1 MPLPFKV
8 PLKHTPYDG
17 SSKPFEIALR
27 PLDIEHWIE
36 IDDDLDR
43 YLDEKRRLYNTIP
56 DKVFAAEADTLAAQ
70 QEVLDLLV
78 DFLLK
83 KYPGIYVQDGS
94 AINIAETEHS
104 VEITDQSIQPLL
116 RAAWLVQEDLVLMR
130 RNESGWRL
138 VAGAV
143 SFPSSWE
150 LLEKFSKP
158 LQEVHAPVPGL
169 GPGTR
174 KAHIIERIFDNLQ
187 VEQPVERFNW
197 SIYANADLYH
207 DDRSGEQ
214 FDHSETNVAT
224 QSYLRVERQ
233 TLQKLPESGDC
244 LFTIRIHIDP
254 MRAIVGR
261 ADKEKIVEEF
271 ISSLNSL
278 DQDQLEYKVMIEDR
292 EQLIGRLEELIA

>member
-1 MPLPFKV
+1 M
-8 PLKHTPYDG
+8 
-17 SSKPFEIALR
+17 R
-27 PLDIEHWIE
+27 PLDQDQWIE

-43 YLDEKRRLYNTIP
+43 YLGEKRRLYTTIP
-56 DKVFAAEADTLAAQ
+56 NKVFVAEADTVDAQ
-70 QEVLDLLV
+70 QEVLTLLR

-83 KYPGIYVQDGS
+83 KYPGIYLQDGS
-94 AINIAETEHS
+94 SINIADTRHS
-104 VEITDQSIQPLL
+104 VDIADQSIPPLL
-116 RAAWLVQEDLVLMR
+116 RAAWLVQEDLVLMQR
-130 RNESGWRL
+130 DECGWRL
-138 VAGAV
+138 VAGSV
-143 SFPSSWE
+143 SFPSSWA

-187 VEQPVERFNW
+187 VDQPVERFNW

-214 FDHSETNVAT
+214 FDHSETNVAA

-233 TLQKLPESGDC
+233 TLRKMPESGDC

-254 MRAIVGR
+254 MRAITGR
-261 ADKEKIVEEF
+261 PDKEKIVEEF
-271 ISSLNSL
+271 INSLNSL
-278 DQDQLEYKVMIEDR
+278 DQDQVEYKVMIEDR
-292 EQLIGRLEELIA
+292 KQLISRLEELVA